1 MRIVWPFCFI
11 FSNKHFHVLDKEH
24 VKTYANSWIDIWKS
38 HTNPLSE
45 LRINEAWKSIIWCS
59 KNNHNHNSHCLMYKH
74 NNYMI
79 FVEEKFKTNTLHVL
93 GILESPENSYA
104 SSQIHTIHDNLLDI
118 SNQTNYRLDYSLMR
132 DWSHGFYFYEHQ
144 NTSEPVL

>member
-38 HTNPLSE
+38 HSNPLSG
-45 LRINEAWKSIIWCS
+45 LRINEAWKAIIWCS
-59 KNNHNHNSHCLMYKH
+59 KNHNNDNSHCLMYKH

-79 FVEEKFKTNTLHVL
+79 FVDEKFITNTLHVV
-93 GILESPENSYA
+93 GILESPDNIYA
-104 SSQIHTIHDNLLDI
+104 SSQIDTIHDNLWDI
-118 SNQTNYRLDYSLMR
+118 SNQTNYTLDYSLMR
-132 DWSHGFYFYEHQ
+132 NWSHGFYFYEHQ